1 MIVQQASEEG
11 VNVLDFSPW
20 PSPNSSV
27 FVRKA
32 SARREQERRERTV
45 NRPARPTRSG
55 SHHVGAARQ
64 SPARASGQ
72 PLATR
77 DQLVA
82 AGAIIPAADAAA
94 LPADPIA

>member
-1 MIVQQASEEG
+1 MAHFPIWWLIWLV
-11 VNVLDFSPW
+11 VVLVFAVVRG
-20 PSPNSSV
+20 V

-45 NRPARPTRSG
+45 NRPARPARSG
-55 SHHVGAARQ
+55 SYHVGAARQ
-64 SPARASGQ
+64 SPVRASGQ

-94 LPADPIA
+94 LPVDPIA